1 MTEET
6 GDYGESYEDI
16 FLNDLDG
23 YGRTAWGMTEDEVLR
38 AEAPRAERLERPGV
52 LVGRKTAAIGIK
64 GIRTEA
70 GKFCADFIFDDS
82 NGRLVQVN
90 LTGLDK
96 RDPGADWQ
104 AFSLLKRRLTE
115 RYGTPKLE
123 NGLGEV
129 ASWGLGRTIV
139 ELVQLDI
146 DQVSG
151 LEIVC
156 YKSAMARNRGWGD
169 PRETERNALGGR
181 WGDADP
187 SKN

>member
-1 MTEET
+1 MTGET
-6 GDYGESYEDI
+6 VDYGELYEDI

-23 YGRTAWGMTEDEVLR
+23 YGRTAWRMTEDEVLR
-38 AEAPRAERLERPGV
+38 AEAQRAERLERPGI
-52 LVGRKTAAIGIK
+52 LVGGRTATIGIRE
-64 GIRTEA
+64 IRTRA
-70 GKFCADFIFDDS
+70 CKFRADFIFEDS
-82 NGRLVQVN
+82 NRRLVQVN
-90 LTGLDK
+90 LTGLDE
-96 RDPGADWQ
+96 RNHGADWQ